1 MKKKKEPPSLK
12 KIKMKSFMVNF
23 IHQPE
28 GTIRLGDYLKM
39 HLEQPGWTHFRAAVA
54 FVKRSGV
61 QHIQNSLA
69 EFSKKASVKMSVG
82 IDMGGTSLEGLNGLL
97 ASVKPPNQIW
107 IYHNANQSTF
117 HPKVYLFKNN
127 KQADV
132 LVGSGNL
139 TEGGLFTNYEASF
152 AITLNLSKK
161 PDKAVL
167 KYIEELLDSW
177 SNLAQGTAQLLTPE
191 FLEELVKNDYVPKEI
206 NAREIEERTARG
218 EHGGRSS
225 SVSLFKA
232 VPVQKPPKK
241 PLVATGVPG
250 KRRTASVIGIT
261 QPIGAQQGKSAGF
274 LMTLQKTDVGRGQI
288 TPGTSQRSP
297 EIFIPLG
304 ARDFDPAFWGWPNAF
319 TPDPA
324 KRGKMDRRGVKMR
337 IGADVVDVNMMTWP
351 DKHDFR
357 LRCEALR
364 SAGNVEDILR
374 IEQADGKNGFTYYVE
389 IIPQGTMHYEQYLS
403 LCQNSVKNSQKKWG
417 YY

>member
-1 MKKKKEPPSLK
+1 MKKKT
-12 KIKMKSFMVNF
+12 FVVNF
-23 IHQPE
+23 IHQPD
-28 GTIRLGDYLKM
+28 GTIRLGDYLKT

-61 QHIQNSLA
+61 RHIQNSLA
-69 EFSKKASVKMSVG
+69 KFSKKASVKMSVG
-82 IDMGGTSLEGLNGLL
+82 IDLGGTSLEGLHGLL
-97 ASVKPPNQIW
+97 ESVKAPNQIW
-107 IYHNANQSTF
+107 IYHNENQSTF
-117 HPKVYLFKNN
+117 HPKIYLFKND
-127 KQADV
+127 KKADV

-161 PDKAVL
+161 PDKTVL
-167 KYIEELLDSW
+167 KYIEESLDSW
-177 SNLAQGTAQLLTPE
+177 SNPAQGTAQLLTPE
-191 FLEELVKNDYVPKEI
+191 LLDELVKNDYVPKEI

-218 EHGGRSS
+218 ESGERPAR
-225 SVSLFKA
+225 VSLFKA
-232 VPVQKPPKK
+232 VPVRKPPKE
-241 PLVATGVPG
+241 PSVTTGESE
-250 KRRTASVIGIT
+250 KKRTAAVIGILQSVDA
-261 QPIGAQQGKSAGF
+261 QPGKSTGF

-304 ARDFDPAFWGWPNAF
+304 ARDFDPMFWGWPNAF

-337 IGADVVDVNMMTWP
+337 IGADIVDVNMMTWP

-357 LRCEALR
+357 LRSEALR
-364 SAGNVEDILR
+364 SAGNIEDILR
-374 IEQADGKNGFTYYVE
+374 IERADGKNGFTYYVE
-389 IIPQGTMHYEQYLS
+389 IIPQGTMHYEQYLF
-403 LCQNSVKNSQKKWG
+403 LCKNSVKNSQKKWG